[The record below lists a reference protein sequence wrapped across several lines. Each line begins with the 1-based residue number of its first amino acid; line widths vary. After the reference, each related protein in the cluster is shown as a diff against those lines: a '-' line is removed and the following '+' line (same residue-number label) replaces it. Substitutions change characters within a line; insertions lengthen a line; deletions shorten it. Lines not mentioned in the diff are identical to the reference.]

1 LGNSGKTAA
10 SLLSGSPVKPDR
22 ESDFFNPSIPGFLES
37 GMAASDRTE
46 GNRMRIG
53 KHAMAPIEALA
64 RRARISPNSIAFA
77 VGDDRWKY
85 PRLAEQAE
93 RLARGLAGRGLR
105 KGERI
110 ALHMPNRPEFVV
122 AVYACF
128 HIGAVAVPLNNK
140 LSAAELKPMLEQ
152 LRPALYIG
160 DADLYH
166 LVDEIDCSILPR
178 EKRFIVGDTREGKG
192 VQPWASLL
200 SNCSAPLPVT
210 ADVHSP
216 AVLLATPGKTG
227 VLRFV
232 THTQATLAA
241 LFGLPFLCGH

>member
-1 LGNSGKTAA
+1 
-10 SLLSGSPVKPDR
+10 
-22 ESDFFNPSIPGFLES
+22 
-37 GMAASDRTE
+37 
-46 GNRMRIG
+46 MRIEE
-53 KHAMAPIEALA
+53 HATAPIEALSQ
-64 RRARISPNSIAFA
+64 RARISPNSVAFA

-85 PRLAEQAE
+85 AQLAKQAE
-93 RLARGLAGRGLR
+93 RVARGLVGRGLR
-105 KGERI
+105 KGERV
-110 ALHMPNRPEFVV
+110 ALHMPNRPEFIV

-128 HIGAVAVPLNNK
+128 HLGAVAVPLNDK
-140 LSAAELKPMLEQ
+140 LAAAELMPMLQQ

-160 DADLYH
+160 DADLYC

-178 EKRFIVGDTREGKG
+178 EKRVIVGDMGEVKG

-200 SNCSAPLPVT
+200 SAGPLNNGSAPLPVT

-227 VLRFV
+227 VPRFV